1 MKSNGALAPGSAR
14 VSRAGYGV
22 SPQRTSFRAAW
33 AAQVNENSAM
43 AETPSSARE
52 TRELPGKT
60 RIGNV

>member
-1 MKSNGALAPGSAR
+1 MKSNGTLAPGSAH
-14 VSRAGYGV
+14 VSRGGYGV

-52 TRELPGKT
+52 TSALPGKI
-60 RIGNV
+60 RIENV